1 MNNYTKSLANG
12 DFEVVPLDDPQFLDS
27 IQMRNYALKKMK
39 TNQQKE
45 TEAILFMG
53 KRLDHLEEQLQS
65 AMERCNTLMKLL
77 EQSQSRVRELESQ
90 IYGGSTQ

>member
-27 IQMRNYALKKMK
+27 IQMRNYALSKMK

-45 TEAILFMG
+45 TEAILAMG
-53 KRLDHLEEQLQS
+53 ERIKELEELLQQ
-65 AMERCNTLMKLL
+65 ANE
-77 EQSQSRVRELESQ
+77 RVRQLESQ
-90 IYGGSTQ
+90 FYGGSTQ